1 MQYSLRKRCH
11 AHKKVDVSTQFLGC
25 HFSLR
30 EDYIFFRRFF
40 FTALLIFTS
49 FIWLYTVRFN
59 MRSRVR
65 GAGVSGVSVWD
76 NGGDWFYRWSQS
88 NVFTH
93 RHLLLVQIVRRCTSC
108 RYCYFWVYFSLSH
121 WGTKSLSPVS
131 HHRTFF
137 VINWHLQEV
146 FPSEGCRRGTS
157 EADWVTVQEE
167 DTMFLDDTCDASN
180 RKLFVLAPLWYPF
193 SSSRVHCNTVLT
205 WLLWWRLSTSRIIQL
220 TQIVLP

>member
-30 EDYIFFRRFF
+30 EDYIFFRRFL

-108 RYCYFWVYFSLSH
+108 RYCYFALFSWL
-121 WGTKSLSPVS
+121 TDIY
-131 HHRTFF
+131 RRFF
-137 VINWHLQEV
+137 HLRDVE
-146 FPSEGCRRGTS
+146 
-157 EADWVTVQEE
+157 EARQRPTELP
-167 DTMFLDDTCDASN
+167 F
-180 RKLFVLAPLWYPF
+180 RKRIPCSSMIHAMRPTGNCLF
-193 SSSRVHCNTVLT
+193 
-205 WLLWWRLSTSRIIQL
+205 
-220 TQIVLP
+220 